1 MDAYPSY
8 RSVQLVYIRRM
19 VSSRYLLLI
28 GALVLQG
35 CASHSSNVVADLS
48 HQGEVFN
55 SPACQNVR
63 QIAGLHD
70 DLKSIKAVAGPALLI
85 MAGPVLWVP
94 VLFANLGLSTADH
107 LTANDIRAE
116 CGGRALTADQLT
128 QGIALDAGVSALTG
142 AVIPAASGAVIKP

>member
-1 MDAYPSY
+1 
-8 RSVQLVYIRRM
+8 M

-28 GALVLQG
+28 GLLVLQG
-35 CASHSSNVVADLS
+35 CASHSSNAAADLS

-63 QIAGLHD
+63 QIAGVHD
-70 DLKSIKAVAGPALLI
+70 DLKSIKTLVGPALLI
-85 MAGPVLWVP
+85 IAGPVLWAP

-116 CGGRALTADQLT
+116 CGGMPLTADQIT
-128 QGIALDAGVSALTG
+128 KGIALDAGMSALTG
-142 AVIPAASGAVIKP
+142 AVVPAASGAAIKP